1 MQSSFKRNL
10 LSKVVLLLCLWVIII
25 YRFDSVNKTETSWD
39 VFGYYLYLPATFIY
53 DDPMLNDR
61 TWVEQVN
68 EKHHFTAT
76 VYQIAETPDHKP
88 MYFFL
93 MGMSFLYL
101 PFFLL
106 GHGIAAVFGFPMDGF
121 SEPYQYSLVF
131 GGIVYTFIGLVFLR
145 KLLLRLFSDKMV
157 ALLLIILLFTTNA
170 THHLIT
176 KNLETVNFLF
186 FLMCWLIY
194 ATMRWHESFKRKHL
208 VQIGIAISL
217 MALIKPTEVIVVL
230 VPLLWGI
237 NSKQTFKAKWQLIKQ
252 YKYHFIQVLLLCLF
266 IGSPQIAYWYT
277 KTGSFIF
284 DSYQNPGIGLD
295 LLSPHI
301 LPVLFSGLKGWFV
314 YTPIMVFGVI
324 GLFFFV
330 PKSAPFRWA
339 FLIYFILCFY
349 IISSWTEWW
358 YGAAFSLRPIIIC
371 YPILLIGLGYFLLK
385 IQSMVLR
392 WSLGV
397 AILFFT
403 FLNQFQIWQ
412 LNNYIYDPYRTT
424 WAYYGAIFLQTEA
437 PENSEDLKTV
447 NRSFDGTVN
456 WRDPYNYQLKQTLK
470 PPIIDSTTTDEFYS
484 TIEVPYHQL
493 TKKDH
498 VYLMVDLWFESKD
511 SLNQFG
517 PFIVFSAK
525 YKEETYGY
533 QSVDLSKLKAD
544 HSGLYQQYT
553 TFLSPAIRTEDDK
566 LIFYV
571 WNPSKHA
578 LKIKKFTI
586 KAFEKKDN
594 Y

>member
-10 LSKVVLLLCLWVIII
+10 LSKLVLLLCLWFIII
-25 YRFDSVNKTETSWD
+25 YRIDSVNKTETSWD

-61 TWVEQVN
+61 TWVENVN
-68 EKHHFTAT
+68 EKHHLTAT
-76 VYQIAETPDHKP
+76 IYQITETPDHQP

-106 GHGIAAVFGFPMDGF
+106 GHGIAGIFGYPMDGF

-157 ALLLIILLFTTNA
+157 SLLILILLFTTNA
-170 THHLIT
+170 THHLTT

-230 VPLLWGI
+230 VPLLWGV
-237 NSKQTFKAKWQLIKQ
+237 NSKQTLKNKWQIIKQ
-252 YKYHFIQVLLLCLF
+252 YKIHFFQVLLICLL
-266 IGSPQIAYWYT
+266 IGSPQIAYWYS

-314 YTPIMVFGVI
+314 YTPIMIFGVV
-324 GLFFFV
+324 GLFFLV

-371 YPILLIGLGYFLLK
+371 YPILLIGLGYLLLR
-385 IQSMVLR
+385 IQSSILK
-392 WSLGV
+392 WSMAVGV
-397 AILFFT
+397 LFFT
-403 FLNQFQIWQ
+403 FLNQFQLWQ
-412 LNNYIYDPYRTT
+412 MNNYIYDPYRTT
-424 WAYYGAIFLQTEA
+424 WAYYKAIFLKTEA
-437 PENSEDLKTV
+437 PANSEELKLI
-447 NRSFDGTVN
+447 NRSFDGSIN
-456 WRDPYNYQLKQTLK
+456 WSDPEK
-470 PPIIDSTTTDEFYS
+470 
-484 TIEVPYHQL
+484 YHQVL
-493 TKKDH
+493 ATNGPLVKDTSSLEFLSTFEKPYGSVTQKDH
-498 VYLMVDLWFESKD
+498 VYLTVDLAYSSPD
-511 SLNQFG
+511 SLNSYG
-517 PFIVFSAK
+517 PFLTFCVK
-525 YKEETYGY
+525 YKGETYGY
-533 QSVDLSKLKAD
+533 QSVDMSNNKDVKNGVYHLKA
-544 HSGLYQQYT
+544 
-553 TFLSPAIRTEDDK
+553 TFLSPIIRTDNDK
-566 LIFYV
+566 LNFYI
-571 WNPSKHA
+571 WNPSKQP

-586 KAFEKKDN
+586 KAFEKQSN
-594 Y
+594 